1 MACRV
6 HWRRA
11 ADARMC
17 LLGIC
22 CAALASAGMLWGVV
36 RAEDSTLMAKKPVAT
51 PTRQEIWDGYLAA
64 KNSVTTGEADGG
76 ESKTSQ
82 EVTAPKSKPLPAKEE
97 ATETKATGG
106 LPKAQQKTEVPLVE
120 ARPIVAANARGRTSE
135 LPPIV
140 TPQTLQRPSRAPI
153 QRPAPGQASPAEA
166 QATGQLAPVV
176 SAAQARN
183 RKGSAAPNS
192 FEPQPGSVQQVMS
205 GQTSAADTSSAPKF
219 KVLPAEHASPGGQSP
234 AASKQFAVPSIEYP
248 GPNAGIDASYSAPSA
263 PFAVTGAQFPA
274 PNTPSPFSNPHSP
287 VADSSPSGVAPPNS
301 LRPAIIDNP
310 LVTARKSAE
319 PKEMVEQKPVP
330 PIAPQVLRNE
340 LAAPGTLNPAP
351 IAAVAPPMETGAENS
366 QLQFP
371 TTPLSGPSEHPP
383 SPSAAALPNPTKSP
397 VSEQPPL
404 ISPPPAPSPAVIPAK
419 ATRIEAAEPP
429 ALRPKLPAPR
439 SKSPASGE
447 PGVQTAHLLQP
458 PPAGPAAPPALEPA
472 AEPQLELPA
481 GSPFEAISE
490 SGTIRLRV
498 RKSLLMRTKVDV
510 YRTATVDE
518 GVVELVQFTPRE
530 ISLIG
535 RSQGQTHVT
544 FWFDDPAQPPVTYV
558 VEVAPDAQEIQVQEE
573 KYKLLEN
580 VINEMFPD
588 SKVYLVLVADK
599 LLVKGQARDSEE
611 AAQIM
616 TIIRAQAGGLRGG
629 VGGLTEG
636 AATPVLS
643 LAASG
648 GNPGQAYTIINML
661 RVPGVQQ
668 VALKVKIAELNRT
681 AARGFGVD
689 VAAAIDIGSSSELI
703 VASVLNAIGG
713 GGTSLIASLDGG
725 DINIGLRYLQER
737 GVIRLL
743 SEPTLVTLSG
753 RPATFIAGGEFA
765 VPTVVGSVGLN
776 AVTTDFRAFGAIISF
791 VPTVVDKDRIRLQ
804 VAPEFS
810 QINSDLAVGGTPGLN
825 VRAATTTV
833 EMREGQTLAIAGL
846 LEDSY
851 NATAVGDLPFL
862 AQLFGRRDTARNE
875 TELIILVTPEL
886 VQPMEPEEVPPLPGF
901 DVTEP
906 TASEFFLGAH
916 LEGNPTRDHRS
927 TVWPRLRRRYGMGG
941 PAMTSGPF
949 GHGQ

>member
-1 MACRV
+1 
-6 HWRRA
+6 
-11 ADARMC
+11 
-17 LLGIC
+17 
-22 CAALASAGMLWGVV
+22 
-36 RAEDSTLMAKKPVAT
+36 
-51 PTRQEIWDGYLAA
+51 
-64 KNSVTTGEADGG
+64 
-76 ESKTSQ
+76 
-82 EVTAPKSKPLPAKEE
+82 
-97 ATETKATGG
+97 
-106 LPKAQQKTEVPLVE
+106 VPLVE
-120 ARPIVAANARGRTSE
+120 ARPIIGTGSNRRSAD

-140 TPQTLQRPSRAPI
+140 TPQTLQRPAGKSTATSKPSAP
-153 QRPAPGQASPAEA
+153 A
-166 QATGQLAPVV
+166 QAIAPVQTDAAVQPATALAPVV
-176 SAAQARN
+176 SAAEARK
-183 RKGSAAPNS
+183 RKGA
-192 FEPQPGSVQQVMS
+192 EP
-205 GQTSAADTSSAPKF
+205 PK
-219 KVLPAEHASPGGQSP
+219 AIDSP
-234 AASKQFAVPSIEYP
+234 ARAVQHVMTEQEAAVERIMIQPSRAVEVPSRVLNAQYSV
-248 GPNAGIDASYSAPSA
+248 PNTPYSAPAAQQVVPAMVVVS
-263 PFAVTGAQFPA
+263 PKGTGIESVQFPRTQY
-274 PNTPSPFSNPHSP
+274 PVLNTKN
-287 VADSSPSGVAPPNS
+287 VAPPRQPLVASPTLPVPSSSSATNPPNA
-301 LRPAIIDNP
+301 LRAPAVIDNP
-310 LVTARKSAE
+310 LVLRRETQLKNVENPRESVVEQAAQLQPKVLSTEYSVPGTQQGPTTAALDSPTPSLKEKPTSEDKPAAATE
-319 PKEMVEQKPVP
+319 PKELSIEFPVLGSQQPAQIAKPAVQAIARP
-330 PIAPQVLRNE
+330 GPITAD
-340 LAAPGTLNPAP
+340 
-351 IAAVAPPMETGAENS
+351 S
-366 QLQFP
+366 QQ
-371 TTPLSGPSEHPP
+371 
-383 SPSAAALPNPTKSP
+383 AAAKSK
-397 VSEQPPL
+397 V
-404 ISPPPAPSPAVIPAK
+404 
-419 ATRIEAAEPP
+419 
-429 ALRPKLPAPR
+429 
-439 SKSPASGE
+439 PASSV
-447 PGVQTAHLLQP
+447 VQTANLLQP
-458 PPAGPAAPPALEPA
+458 QPEPAAPPLEPA
-472 AEPQLELPA
+472 AEPQPLLPE
-481 GSPFEAISE
+481 GSPFEAIGE
-490 SGTIRLRV
+490 SGTIHLRV

-518 GVVELVQFTPRE
+518 GIVELVQFTPRE

-535 RSQGQTHVT
+535 RSQGQTHIT
-544 FWFDDPAQPPVTYV
+544 FWFDDPAQAPVTYV
-558 VEVAPDAQEIQVQEE
+558 VEVAPDPQAITVQEE

-616 TIIRAQAGGLRGG
+616 TIIRAQAGGIRNG

-643 LAASG
+643 MEAAG
-648 GNPGQAYTIINML
+648 GNLGPAYTIINML

-668 VALKVKIAELNRT
+668 VALKVKIAELNRS

-689 VAAAIDIGSSSELI
+689 IAGAIDIGSSSELI

-846 LEDSY
+846 LEDNY
-851 NATAVGDLPFL
+851 NATSVGDLPFL
-862 AQLFGRRDTARNE
+862 AQIFGRRDTSRNE

-906 TASEFFLGAH
+906 TAGEFFLGGH
-916 LEGNPTRDHRS
+916 IEGNPTRDHRS